1 MQNIQTSKTPLVSFI
16 VTYYNIP
23 IDMLRECIESIVNLT
38 LKEEER
44 EIILIDDGSDVVPLD
59 ELIDY
64 RDQIIYLRHK
74 NMGVSDARNKGIDI
88 CKGKY
93 IQFVDADDCLIKSN
107 YEQCLE
113 KVKNNDPDMVLFRLS
128 RDSVEVDS
136 PEYFYGPVTGTDYMR
151 HNNLCASA
159 CSYIFRKKLL
169 VGLRFTS
176 GILHEDEEFSPQLIL
191 RADTVFS
198 TDNCAY
204 YYRERMGSRLN
215 SNDPDNQKK
224 KLDDAEYVIFEL
236 DHLAATL
243 PSAERIALQRRVAQ
257 LSMDHIYNVIM
268 STHSE
273 KILDEYLERLRKRG
287 LFPLPDR
294 EYTMKYSYFRKM
306 INTKLGKKILLR
318 TLPLMKKEK

>member
-23 IDMLRECIESIVNLT
+23 IDMLRECIESIVNLS

-64 RDQIIYLRHK
+64 RDHIIYLRHK

-273 KILDEYLERLRKRG
+273 KILDEYLDRLRKRG

-294 EYTMKYSYFRKM
+294 EYTLKYSYFRKI

>member
-1 MQNIQTSKTPLVSFI
+1 MQNIQTPKTPLVSFI

-23 IDMLRECIESIVNLT
+23 IDMLRECIESIVNLS

-191 RADTVFS
+191 RADIVFS

-204 YYRERMGSRLN
+204 YYRERKGSRLN

-273 KILDEYLERLRKRG
+273 KILDEYLDRLRKRG

-294 EYTMKYSYFRKM
+294 EYTLKYSYFRKM

>member
-1 MQNIQTSKTPLVSFI
+1 
-16 VTYYNIP
+16 
-23 IDMLRECIESIVNLT
+23 
-38 LKEEER
+38 
-44 EIILIDDGSDVVPLD
+44 
-59 ELIDY
+59 
-64 RDQIIYLRHK
+64 
-74 NMGVSDARNKGIDI
+74 
-88 CKGKY
+88 
-93 IQFVDADDCLIKSN
+93 
-107 YEQCLE
+107 
-113 KVKNNDPDMVLFRLS
+113 MVLFRLS

-191 RADTVFS
+191 RADIVFS

-294 EYTMKYSYFRKM
+294 EYTLKYSYFRKM

>member
-273 KILDEYLERLRKRG
+273 KILDEYLDRLRKRG

>member
-1 MQNIQTSKTPLVSFI
+1 MQNIQTPKTPLVSFI

-23 IDMLRECIESIVNLT
+23 IDMLRECIESIVNLS

-191 RADTVFS
+191 RADIVFS

-273 KILDEYLERLRKRG
+273 KILDEYLDRLRKRG

-294 EYTMKYSYFRKM
+294 EYTLKYSYFRKI

>member
-1 MQNIQTSKTPLVSFI
+1 MQNIQTSETPLVSFI

-23 IDMLRECIESIVNLT
+23 IDMLRECIESIVNLS

-273 KILDEYLERLRKRG
+273 KILDEYLDRLRKRG

-294 EYTMKYSYFRKM
+294 EYTLKYSYFRKM

>member
-1 MQNIQTSKTPLVSFI
+1 MQNIQTPKTPLVSFI

-23 IDMLRECIESIVNLT
+23 IDMLRECIESIVNLS

-191 RADTVFS
+191 RADIVFS

-273 KILDEYLERLRKRG
+273 KILDEYLDRLRKRG

-294 EYTMKYSYFRKM
+294 EYTLKYSYFRKM

>member
-23 IDMLRECIESIVNLT
+23 IDMLRECIESIVNLS

-93 IQFVDADDCLIKSN
+93 IQFVDADDCIIKSN

-273 KILDEYLERLRKRG
+273 KILDEYLDRLRKRG

-294 EYTMKYSYFRKM
+294 EYTLKYSYFRKM

>member
-23 IDMLRECIESIVNLT
+23 IDMLRECIESIVNLS

-191 RADTVFS
+191 RADIVFS

-294 EYTMKYSYFRKM
+294 EYTLKYSYFRKM

>member
-1 MQNIQTSKTPLVSFI
+1 MQNIQTPKTPLVSFI

-23 IDMLRECIESIVNLT
+23 IDMLRECIESIVNLS

-243 PSAERIALQRRVAQ
+243 PAAERIALQRRVAQ
-257 LSMDHIYNVIM
+257 LSMDHIYNVIIN
-268 STHSE
+268 THSE
-273 KILDEYLERLRKRG
+273 KKLDEYLDRLRKRG

-294 EYTMKYSYFRKM
+294 EYTLKYSYFRKM

>member
-1 MQNIQTSKTPLVSFI
+1 
-16 VTYYNIP
+16 
-23 IDMLRECIESIVNLT
+23 MLRECIESIVNLS

-191 RADTVFS
+191 RADIVFS

-294 EYTMKYSYFRKM
+294 EYTLKYSYFRKM

>member
-23 IDMLRECIESIVNLT
+23 IDMLRECIESIVNLS

-93 IQFVDADDCLIKSN
+93 IQFVDADDCIIKSN

-273 KILDEYLERLRKRG
+273 KILDEYLDRLRKRG

-294 EYTMKYSYFRKM
+294 EYTLKYSYFRKI

>member
-1 MQNIQTSKTPLVSFI
+1 MQNIQTPKTPLVSFI

-23 IDMLRECIESIVNLT
+23 IDMLRECIESIVNLS

-159 CSYIFRKKLL
+159 CSYIFRKKIL

-273 KILDEYLERLRKRG
+273 KILDEYLDRLRKRG

-294 EYTMKYSYFRKM
+294 EYTLKYSYFRKM

>member
-1 MQNIQTSKTPLVSFI
+1 MQNIQTSETPLVSFI

-23 IDMLRECIESIVNLT
+23 IDMLRECIESIVNLS

-93 IQFVDADDCLIKSN
+93 IQFVDADDCIIKSN

-191 RADTVFS
+191 RADIVFS

-273 KILDEYLERLRKRG
+273 KILDEYLDRLRKRG

-294 EYTMKYSYFRKM
+294 EYTLKYSYFRKM

>member
-1 MQNIQTSKTPLVSFI
+1 MQNIQTPKTPLVSFI

-23 IDMLRECIESIVNLT
+23 IDMLRECIESIVNLS

-159 CSYIFRKKLL
+159 CSYIFRKKIL

-191 RADTVFS
+191 RADIVFS

-273 KILDEYLERLRKRG
+273 KILDEYLDRLRKRG

-294 EYTMKYSYFRKM
+294 EYTLKYSYFRKM

>member
-23 IDMLRECIESIVNLT
+23 IDMLRECIESIVNLS

-294 EYTMKYSYFRKM
+294 EYTLKYSYFRKM

>member
-1 MQNIQTSKTPLVSFI
+1 MQNIQTPKTPLVSFI

-23 IDMLRECIESIVNLT
+23 IDMLRECIESIVNLS

-294 EYTMKYSYFRKM
+294 EYTLKYSYFRKM

>member
-1 MQNIQTSKTPLVSFI
+1 MQNIQTSETPLVSFI

-23 IDMLRECIESIVNLT
+23 IDMLRECIESIVNLS

-191 RADTVFS
+191 RADIVFS

-273 KILDEYLERLRKRG
+273 KILDEYLDRLRKRG

-294 EYTMKYSYFRKM
+294 EYTLKYSYFRKM

>member
-23 IDMLRECIESIVNLT
+23 IDMLRECIESIVNLS

-273 KILDEYLERLRKRG
+273 KILDEYLDRLRKRG

-294 EYTMKYSYFRKM
+294 EYTLKYSYFRKI

>member
-23 IDMLRECIESIVNLT
+23 IDMLRECIESIVNLS

-93 IQFVDADDCLIKSN
+93 IQFVDADDCLIKTN

-273 KILDEYLERLRKRG
+273 KILDEYLDRLRKRG

-294 EYTMKYSYFRKM
+294 EYTLKYSYFRKM

>member
-1 MQNIQTSKTPLVSFI
+1 MQNIQMSKTPLVSFI

-23 IDMLRECIESIVNLT
+23 IDMLRECIESIVHLS

-59 ELIDY
+59 ELIDF
-64 RDQIIYLRHK
+64 RDQIIYLRHR
-74 NMGVSDARNKGIDI
+74 NMGLSDARNKGIDI

-113 KVKNNDPDMVLFRLS
+113 QLKSNDPDIVLFRLS
-128 RDSVEVDS
+128 RDGVEVDS
-136 PEYFYGPVTGTDYMR
+136 PEYFNGPVTGTEYMR

-159 CSYIFRKKLL
+159 CSYVFRKKLL

-191 RADTVFS
+191 RADRLYN

-204 YYRERMGSRLN
+204 YYRERAGSIKN
-215 SNDPDNQKK
+215 SKDPDHLKK

-243 PSAERIALQRRVAQ
+243 PAAERIALQRRVAQ
-257 LSMDHIYNVIM
+257 LSMDHIYNVIIN
-268 STHSE
+268 THSE
-273 KILDEYLERLRKRG
+273 KKLDEYLDRLRKRG

-294 EYTMKYSYFRKM
+294 EYTLKYSYFRKM

>member
-1 MQNIQTSKTPLVSFI
+1 MQNVQMSETPLISFI

-23 IDMLRECIESIVNLT
+23 IDMLRECIESILNLS

-74 NMGVSDARNKGIDI
+74 NMGLSDARNKGIDI

-93 IQFVDADDCLIKSN
+93 IQFVDADDCIIKSN

-113 KVKNNDPDMVLFRLS
+113 MVKAKDPDMILFCLS
-128 RDSVEVDS
+128 RDGIYVDS
-136 PEYFYGPVTGTDYMR
+136 PDWFNGPLSGTEYMR

-159 CSYIFRKKLL
+159 CSYIFRKKML

-176 GILHEDEEFSPQLIL
+176 GILHEDEEFTPQLIL
-191 RADTVFS
+191 RAETLYN

-204 YYRERMGSRLN
+204 YYRERVGSIQN
-215 SNDPDNQKK
+215 SKGPDQMKK
-224 KLDDAEYVIFEL
+224 KLDDA

-243 PSAERIALQRRVAQ
+243 PSAERVALQRRVAQ

-268 STHSE
+268 TTHSE
-273 KILDEYLERLRKRG
+273 KVLDDYLERLRKRG
-287 LFPLPDR
+287 LFPLPER
-294 EYTMKYSYFRKM
+294 EYTRKYSYFRKM
-306 INTKLGKKILLR
+306 INTNLGKKILLR

>member
-1 MQNIQTSKTPLVSFI
+1 MQNVQMSKTPLVSFI

-23 IDMLRECIESIVNLT
+23 IDMLRECIESIVNLS
-38 LKEEER
+38 LMEEER

-64 RDQIIYLRHK
+64 RDQLVYLRHK
-74 NMGVSDARNKGIDI
+74 NMGLSDARNKGIDI

-107 YEQCLE
+107 YEQCIELVKE
-113 KVKNNDPDMVLFRLS
+113 KDPDMVLFHLS
-128 RDSVEVDS
+128 REGVDVDS
-136 PEYFYGPVTGTDYMR
+136 PELFNGPFSGTEYMR

-159 CSYIFRKKLL
+159 CGYIFRKRML

-176 GILHEDEEFSPQLIL
+176 GILHEDEEFTPQLVL
-191 RADTVFS
+191 RADTLFS

-204 YYRERMGSRLN
+204 YYRERAGSILN
-215 SNDPDNQKK
+215 SKDPDNLKK

-243 PSAERIALQRRVAQ
+243 PSAERVALQRRVAQ

-268 STHSE
+268 TTHSE
-273 KILDEYLERLRKRG
+273 TVLDEYLERLRKRG
-287 LFPLPDR
+287 LFPLPER
-294 EYTMKYSYFRKM
+294 EYTKKYSYFRKM

-318 TLPLMKKEK
+318 TLPLMNKEK

>member
-23 IDMLRECIESIVNLT
+23 IDMLRECIESIVNLS

-176 GILHEDEEFSPQLIL
+176 GILHEDEGFSPQLIL
-191 RADTVFS
+191 RADIVFS

-294 EYTMKYSYFRKM
+294 EYTLKYSYFRKM

>member
-1 MQNIQTSKTPLVSFI
+1 MQNIQTSRTPLVSFI

-23 IDMLRECIESIVNLT
+23 IDMLRECIESIVNLS

-113 KVKNNDPDMVLFRLS
+113 QVKNNDPDMVLFRLS

-136 PEYFYGPVTGTDYMR
+136 PEYFYGPVTGTNYMR

-215 SNDPDNQKK
+215 SNDPDNLKK

-268 STHSE
+268 NTHSE
-273 KILDEYLERLRKRG
+273 KILDEYLDRLRKRG

>member
-23 IDMLRECIESIVNLT
+23 IDMLRECIESIVNLS

-64 RDQIIYLRHK
+64 RDQIIYLRQK

-273 KILDEYLERLRKRG
+273 KILDEYLDRLRKRG

-294 EYTMKYSYFRKM
+294 EYSLKYSYFRKM

>member
-1 MQNIQTSKTPLVSFI
+1 MQNIQTSETPLVSFI

-23 IDMLRECIESIVNLT
+23 IDMLRECIESIVNLS

-257 LSMDHIYNVIM
+257 LSMDHIYIVIM

-273 KILDEYLERLRKRG
+273 KILDEYLDRLRKRG

-294 EYTMKYSYFRKM
+294 EYTLKYSYFRKM

>member
-1 MQNIQTSKTPLVSFI
+1 MQNIQTPKTPLVSFI

-23 IDMLRECIESIVNLT
+23 IDMLRECIESIVNLS

-191 RADTVFS
+191 RADIVFS

-294 EYTMKYSYFRKM
+294 EYTLKYSYFRKM

>member
-1 MQNIQTSKTPLVSFI
+1 MQNIQTPKTPLVSFI

-23 IDMLRECIESIVNLT
+23 IDMLRECIESIVNLS

-159 CSYIFRKKLL
+159 CSYIFRKKIL

-204 YYRERMGSRLN
+204 YYRERKGSRLN

-273 KILDEYLERLRKRG
+273 KILDEYLDRLRKRG

-294 EYTMKYSYFRKM
+294 EYTLKYSYFRKM

>member
-1 MQNIQTSKTPLVSFI
+1 MQNIQTPKTPLVSFI
-16 VTYYNIP
+16 VTYDNIP
-23 IDMLRECIESIVNLT
+23 IDMLRECIESIVNLS

-88 CKGKY
+88 CKGKF

-151 HNNLCASA
+151 HNNMCASA

-191 RADTVFS
+191 RADIVFS

-204 YYRERMGSRLN
+204 YYRERKGSRLN

-294 EYTMKYSYFRKM
+294 EYTLKYSYFRKM

>member
-1 MQNIQTSKTPLVSFI
+1 MQNIQTSETPLVSFI

-23 IDMLRECIESIVNLT
+23 IDMLRECIESIVNLS

-136 PEYFYGPVTGTDYMR
+136 PEYFYGPVTGTDYMH

-294 EYTMKYSYFRKM
+294 EYTLKYSYFRKM

>member
-23 IDMLRECIESIVNLT
+23 IDMLRECIESIVNLS

-273 KILDEYLERLRKRG
+273 KILDEYLDRLRKRG

-294 EYTMKYSYFRKM
+294 EYTLKYSYFRKM

>member
-23 IDMLRECIESIVNLT
+23 IDMLRECIESIVNLS

-191 RADTVFS
+191 RADIVFS

-273 KILDEYLERLRKRG
+273 KILDEYLDRLRKRG

-294 EYTMKYSYFRKM
+294 EYTLKYSYFRKM

>member
-1 MQNIQTSKTPLVSFI
+1 MQNIQTPKTPLVSFI

-23 IDMLRECIESIVNLT
+23 IDMLRECIESIVNLS

-204 YYRERMGSRLN
+204 YYRERKGSRLN

-273 KILDEYLERLRKRG
+273 KILDEYLDRLRKRG

-294 EYTMKYSYFRKM
+294 EYTLKYSYFRKM

>member
-1 MQNIQTSKTPLVSFI
+1 MQNIQMSKTPLVSFI

-23 IDMLRECIESIVNLT
+23 IDMLRECIESIVRLSLT
-38 LKEEER
+38 EEER

-59 ELIDY
+59 ELIDF

-128 RDSVEVDS
+128 RDGVEVDS

-191 RADTVFS
+191 RADIVFS

-243 PSAERIALQRRVAQ
+243 PAAERVALQRRVAQ

-268 STHSE
+268 SAHSE
-273 KILDEYLERLRKRG
+273 KILDEYLDRLRKRG

-294 EYTMKYSYFRKM
+294 EYTLKYSYFRKM

>member
-1 MQNIQTSKTPLVSFI
+1 MQNIQTSETPLVSFI

-23 IDMLRECIESIVNLT
+23 IDMLRECIESIVNLS

-159 CSYIFRKKLL
+159 CSYIFRKKIL

-273 KILDEYLERLRKRG
+273 KILDEYLDRLRKRG

-294 EYTMKYSYFRKM
+294 EYTLKYSYFRKM

>member
-1 MQNIQTSKTPLVSFI
+1 MQNIQTPKTPLVSFI

-23 IDMLRECIESIVNLT
+23 IDMLRECIESIVNLS

-273 KILDEYLERLRKRG
+273 KILDEYLDRLRKRG

-294 EYTMKYSYFRKM
+294 EYTLKYSYFRKM